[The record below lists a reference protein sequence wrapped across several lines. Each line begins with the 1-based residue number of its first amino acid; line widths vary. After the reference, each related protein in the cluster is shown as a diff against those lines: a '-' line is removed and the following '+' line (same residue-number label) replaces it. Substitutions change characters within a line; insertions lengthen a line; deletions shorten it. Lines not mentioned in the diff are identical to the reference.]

1 MTSIEAAD
9 ASAALKAITIKLD
22 GAGVLT
28 PEGMAALNEVAQ
40 ALKRKKRQKKWQL
53 FVDRQN
59 AIYFKSCETSY
70 GKTVQPRIDHADIQV
85 NQDHED
91 RPPFD
96 SFDLAVVIA
105 EESGKPISRWHLD
118 QANVENGVPQ
128 TGPLF
133 HMQFGGRNHDF
144 PRELD
149 HPIKEPRWSHPP
161 MELALTCETI
171 LANFYEK
178 EWLVLREDAS
188 WCRHICLFQT
198 LCYENY
204 LAKLQNCLG
213 NPRGSTI
220 LKDAWASNWV

>member
-1 MTSIEAAD
+1 M
-9 ASAALKAITIKLD
+9 
-22 GAGVLT
+22 
-28 PEGMAALNEVAQ
+28 PEGRAVLDDVAQ
-40 ALKRKKRQKKWQL
+40 ELKRKKRQKKWRL

-59 AIYFKSCETSY
+59 PISFKSCKTSY
-70 GKTVQPRIDHADIQV
+70 GKVVQPRIDHADIKV

-133 HMQFGGRNHDF
+133 HMQFGGRNHGF

-149 HPIKEPRWSHPP
+149 HPIKEPRWIHPP

-178 EWLVLREDAS
+178 EWLILREDPS

-204 LAKLQNCLG
+204 LAKLQNCLSKTQ
-213 NPRGSTI
+213 GSTI
-220 LKDAWASNWV
+220 LKDAWASNWM